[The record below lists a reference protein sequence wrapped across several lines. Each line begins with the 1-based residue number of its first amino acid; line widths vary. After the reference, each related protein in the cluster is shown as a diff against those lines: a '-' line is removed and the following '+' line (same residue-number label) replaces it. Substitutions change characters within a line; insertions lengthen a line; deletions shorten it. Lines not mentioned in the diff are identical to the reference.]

1 MEPVVAVAGAG
12 PFAPAQ
18 LDRLLQ
24 WLVRRA
30 GRKIEQGGRPA
41 VEGGAADL
49 LGRRAQQILVAAG
62 ERDWRT
68 AMDVRIDPARHHDL
82 PGRVNNPRGAGVRE
96 AAWGADRGAT
106 RTYVQ
111 VLADNTAATRLYE
124 SMGFSAHHRSRYV
137 CARSL

>member
-1 MEPVVAVAGAG
+1 MEAVVAIAGAG

-49 LGRRAQQILVAAG
+49 LRRRAQQILVAAG
-62 ERDWRT
+62 ERDRRA

-82 PGRVNNPRGAGVRE
+82 ACRI
-96 AAWGADRGAT
+96 D
-106 RTYVQ
+106 
-111 VLADNTAATRLYE
+111 D
-124 SMGFSAHHRSRYV
+124 
-137 CARSL
+137 ARSADISQAAGAAD